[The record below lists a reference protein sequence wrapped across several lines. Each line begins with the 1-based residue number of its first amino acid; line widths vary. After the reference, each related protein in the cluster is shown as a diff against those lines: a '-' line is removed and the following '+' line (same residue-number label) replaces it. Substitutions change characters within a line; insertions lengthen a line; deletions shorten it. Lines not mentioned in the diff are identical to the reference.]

1 METYGRCVVS
11 CNHQSDFGLLRQTR
25 RVKRVLRDIF
35 RFPMAEDGIVRWLP
49 DVGAFGLLLVTV
61 LVPSEA
67 RKNASTAAMVDSCCR
82 RTFQYHPP
90 NQVKLLTSGPECW
103 RGGRIVG
110 ICAAVERSGRV
121 NPAVAGTR
129 VSHTSH
135 VI

>member
-1 METYGRCVVS
+1 MHLRPLWQIPVVEERS
-11 CNHQSDFGLLRQTR
+11 S
-25 RVKRVLRDIF
+25 
-35 RFPMAEDGIVRWLP
+35 
-49 DVGAFGLLLVTV
+49 
-61 LVPSEA
+61 
-67 RKNASTAAMVDSCCR
+67 ST
-82 RTFQYHPP
+82 PP